1 MTPSD
6 EPHGAVGIPG
16 EPRLKEG
23 GIESGH
29 DRLDTWIRH
38 DVTSNGGSSLNLG
51 LVAAFGLGIGVHF
64 HSVAA
69 REGSY
74 NPRVMKRPFLSI
86 PVACMALTGC
96 NFHGYDASMAGP
108 HYPFDLHTTDTV
120 DVQVFRDDTHI
131 TIVNSTA
138 SAWGPSRLWLNQ
150 RFSRAIDGLAP
161 GQTLT
166 LDLFSFWDEDGESYP
181 GGGFLSSRPSM
192 PVRLVEL
199 EFEPETP
206 LVGFISIPT
215 TGE

>member
-1 MTPSD
+1 MLC
-6 EPHGAVGIPG
+6 GAV
-16 EPRLKEG
+16 L
-23 GIESGH
+23 
-29 DRLDTWIRH
+29 LT
-38 DVTSNGGSSLNLG
+38 
-51 LVAAFGLGIGVHF
+51 VA
-64 HSVAA
+64 
-69 REGSY
+69 
-74 NPRVMKRPFLSI
+74 M
-86 PVACMALTGC
+86 TGC
-96 NFHGYDASMAGP
+96 SDHKYSPSMAGP
-108 HYPFDLHTTDTV
+108 AYPFQQHTTDTFA
-120 DVQVFRDDTHI
+120 VQVFRDGTQI
-131 TIVNSTA
+131 TIVNATA
-138 SAWGPSRLWLNQ
+138 TAWGPSRLWLNQ